1 MKIRVL
7 LSLMNLVVVSSF
19 WSQASY
25 EVLESDGD
33 ETLALSSP
41 VVQKMV
47 YQKGKPNMIKIFR
60 LEGVDYNDP
69 DCFGC
74 CLDMTEEEQQPLL
87 YATILSP
94 SDTAEC
100 TFFEEGAYE
109 VVSFGLSGETI
120 GESVT
125 IMLNENFITNG
136 IKEGFYFRHNI
147 SVTCKRPLRIA
158 RDKEEFVCFN

>member
-7 LSLMNLVVVSSF
+7 LLLLHVMMVSSF

-25 EVLESDGD
+25 EVLESDND

-47 YQKGKPNMIKIFR
+47 YQMGKPSLIKIFR
-60 LEGVDYNDP
+60 LEGVNHNDP

-74 CLDMTEEEQQPLL
+74 CLDMTDEEQQPLL

-109 VVSFGLSGETI
+109 VVSFGSSDETI

-136 IKEGFYFRHNI
+136 IKEGFYFRHNT
-147 SVTCKRPLRIA
+147 SVTCSTPLRIA

>member
-1 MKIRVL
+1 MKMRVL
-7 LSLMNLVVVSSF
+7 LSLMHVMMVSSF

-25 EVLESDGD
+25 EVLESDND

-47 YQKGKPNMIKIFR
+47 YQMGKPSLIKIFR
-60 LEGVDYNDP
+60 LEGVNHNDP

-109 VVSFGLSGETI
+109 VVSFGSSDETI

-136 IKEGFYFRHNI
+136 IKEGFYLKHNT
-147 SVTCKRPLRIA
+147 SVTCSAPLRIA